1 MSLLLPVTALA
12 AAATPADP
20 DAQASLAQASREG
33 LAVLPTGFLAPERLW
48 LLLLVPALVA
58 AHVLV
63 QRRRRTN
70 ALRFSAVPLLSG
82 AVPRR
87 RAWRRHVVAAGLV
100 AGVAA
105 AVVGFARPLGVVE
118 VPRERA
124 TVVLA
129 VDVSISMRATDVAPD
144 RLTAAQQA
152 AVRFVEELPPRF
164 NVGLVAFAGSGQILV
179 PPTTDRSLVERGVD
193 GLRLT
198 SYTGIGEGLYT
209 ALAAVEQAP
218 PDPEDPA
225 APVPAAI
232 VLLSDGE
239 TTVGRTNADAA
250 QAAAEAGVP
259 VSTIAFG
266 TPGGTIVSE
275 GVLTPVPVNE
285 AELAAIAET
294 TGGVAY
300 EAESATELTEVYE
313 DIGSSIGTEL
323 EEEETTAAW
332 TGAALLLVVLST
344 LGSLLWFGRISQ

>member
-1 MSLLLPVTALA
+1 M
-12 AAATPADP
+12 
-20 DAQASLAQASREG
+20 
-33 LAVLPTGFLAPERLW
+33 TGFLAPERLW

-70 ALRFSAVPLLSG
+70 ALRFSALPLLAS
-82 AVPRR
+82 AAPRR

-105 AVVGFARPLGVVE
+105 AVVGFARPVGEVE

-144 RLTAAQQA
+144 RLTAAQEA
-152 AVRFVEELPPRF
+152 AKRFVAQLPPRF
-164 NVGLVAFAGSGQILV
+164 NVGLVAFAGSGQVLV
-179 PPTTDRSLVERGVD
+179 PPTTDRSLVDRGVD
-193 GLRLT
+193 GLQLT
-198 SYTGIGEGLYT
+198 SYTGIGEGLYA
-209 ALAAVEQAP
+209 ALQAVEQAP
-218 PDPEDPA
+218 PDPDDPS
-225 APVPAAI
+225 APVPAAV

-250 QAAAEAGVP
+250 AAAAEAGVP

-266 TPGGTIVSE
+266 TPGGVITQD
-275 GVLTPVPVNE
+275 GVRTPVPVNE
-285 AELAAIAET
+285 AELADIAET
-294 TGGVAY
+294 TGGRAY
-300 EAESATELTEVYE
+300 EAESLGELTEVYD
-313 DIGSSIGTEL
+313 DIGSSIGTVVEQ
-323 EEEETTAAW
+323 EETTARW
-332 TGAALLLVVLST
+332 TGVSLLLVVASA